1 MRRCS
6 TNQGQQLRK
15 SGRGLGD
22 GNELIAP
29 GHSTLGFLL
38 VPQSSISTGLT
49 IFFVEDRFS
58 LGTSISY
65 PCVFHRPRSQEFS
78 PLFPF
83 RKPWG
88 KSPMVLAENQAPSGA
103 TYQSW
108 GGDWDRPSRVVNPSR
123 DGEPGRRISLENIRS
138 LAWRC

>member
-1 MRRCS
+1 MHRCS
-6 TNQGQQLRK
+6 TNQGQQRRK

-58 LGTSISY
+58 LGPSISY

-78 PLFPF
+78 PLVPF

-88 KSPMVLAENQAPSGA
+88 KSPMVLAENQAHSGA

-108 GGDWDRPSRVVNPSR
+108 GVTGTDPAGLLTHPEMGS
-123 DGEPGRRISLENIRS
+123 PGGGS
-138 LAWRC
+138 A